1 MRMMDAIAATR
12 SASSPMKPGG
22 VRAGTR
28 AVLALAAVAAGLWLA
43 ASVGIPMPRARS
55 VVQAADKKCGPPSYC
70 ARTDRKAEPY
80 AATPPAIGLA
90 GSIVTDPAFGSR
102 IVRVTDAE
110 TNPQRRGSPFFTP
123 SSSENNAWNTNST
136 RVLIAD
142 NAGAMWLFDFD
153 PNTFHPHGARKLN
166 LPWRTAQFS
175 YIQPDILYG
184 VAGRDPVFQ
193 QYDAAS
199 DKLNT
204 IADGSHCVSLKAGDF
219 GTLFGISADDNRLLA
234 VFGPQQDTNYLV
246 YVYDRQKGCRWYN
259 TRTGE
264 IGGKW
269 GSLGTIAAP
278 YRFTIHDA
286 RISKSGQFVEISGGG
301 KGPIYWDVETTNV
314 VLCADK
320 EDQCL
325 GHHAMGYSHMIN
337 SPNRKHPL
345 ELVVR
350 PLSDLTAFKP
360 IMGPLPPLVGWYD
373 YHISW
378 NDADSQDD
386 NPACFSTY
394 RPGNPSTPGAPLMVS
409 GPWENEIDCVEMD
422 RKDSTVWRFAHTYS
436 TAKNGFW
443 SQPRGNVSQDGRFF
457 VFTSDWQDQL
467 GLGPG
472 GKSYRTDVFIVEL
485 R

>member
-1 MRMMDAIAATR
+1 MQMLGNELMTPDKPQPTFWKIGGILAMAA
-12 SASSPMKPGG
+12 
-22 VRAGTR
+22 
-28 AVLALAAVAAGLWLA
+28 AAWTLWLA
-43 ASVGIPMPRARS
+43 STVGVLQAGAG
-55 VVQAADKKCGPPSYC
+55 VVLQTAGKKCGPPLYC
-70 ARTDRKAEPY
+70 ARTDRKVEPY
-80 AATPPAIGLA
+80 AATAPAMGPA
-90 GSIVTDPAFGSR
+90 GSIFPDPALGSK
-102 IVRVTDAE
+102 IVRVTDSE

-123 SSSENNAWNTNST
+123 ASSEHNAWNTNST
-136 RVLIAD
+136 RFMVAD
-142 NAGAMWLFDFD
+142 NAGAIWLFDFD
-153 PNTFHPHGARKLN
+153 PSALRPRNLGKLN
-166 LPWRTAQFS
+166 VPWRTAQFS
-175 YIQPDILYG
+175 FLQPDILYG
-184 VAGRDPVFQ
+184 VMGRDAVFQ

-199 DKLNT
+199 GKLST
-204 IADGSHCVSLKAGDF
+204 IYDGSKCVPLKGGDF
-219 GTLFGISADDNRLLA
+219 GTLFGVSADDNRLLA
-234 VFGPQQDTNYLV
+234 VFGPQQDTNDLV

-269 GSLGTIAAP
+269 GPAGTTAATL
-278 YRFTIHDA
+278 RFAVHDA
-286 RISKSGQFVEISGGG
+286 RISKSGQFVQISGGG

-314 VLCADK
+314 VLCSDK

-325 GHHAMGYSHMIN
+325 GHHAMGYSHLVN

-350 PLSDLTAFKP
+350 PLNNLTAVKP
-360 IMGPLPPLVGWYD
+360 IMGFLPPLVGWYD

-394 RPGNPSTPGAPLMVS
+394 RPGNPSTPGAPLLVS

-422 RKDSTVWRFAHTYS
+422 GKESTVWRFAHTYS

-467 GLGPG
+467 GLGPS
-472 GKSYRTDVFIVEL
+472 GKSYRTDVFVVEL